1 MALGCIGGK
10 PHFRNL
16 STLRANTIHHLDQAY
31 DWEYILWTVDTRII
45 HAHPPLPRT

>member
-16 STLRANTIHHLDQAY
+16 STLRANTIRAKHQAY
-31 DWEYILWTVDTRII
+31 DWEYILWTVDTKVI
-45 HAHPPLPRT
+45 HAHTPVPRT